1 MIKFLL
7 YVALIGVFG
16 CTSQVTNPIEDYKEA
31 RKIFW
36 QSLYSKKGN
45 TLYCQEPF
53 RTSNKRG
60 INIEHVFPMSWATN
74 GLNCGTRKQCRARS
88 PEFNQIE
95 ADLHNLYP
103 SRVDVNKERSSFR
116 FGEVRGERRIFGK
129 SCDFEVDQKA
139 RSAEPTPSVR
149 GEVARAM
156 FYMADRYKARG
167 LVLFEKQAK
176 LMHEW
181 HLADPPSQH
190 EKERNNIIESLQ
202 GNRNRFIDEPQ
213 VLTDLYLNGYFRN

>member
-1 MIKFLL
+1 MKYFLPVVL
-7 YVALIGVFG
+7 VTLFACTPPVA
-16 CTSQVTNPIEDYKEA
+16 NPIEDYKEA

-36 QSLYSKKGN
+36 QNLYSTSGD
-45 TLYCQEPF
+45 TLYCRQPF

-74 GLNCGTRKQCRARS
+74 GLKCGSRKQCRSRS
-88 PEFNQIE
+88 AEFNQIE

-116 FGEVRGERRIFGK
+116 FGEVRGERRSFGK
-129 SCDFEVDQKA
+129 TCDFEVDTKA

-149 GEVARAM
+149 GEVTRAM
-156 FYMADRYKARG
+156 FYMADRYKSRG

-176 LMHEW
+176 LLHEW

-202 GNRNRFIDEPQ
+202 GNRNNFIDEPQ
-213 VLTDLYLNGYFRN
+213 VLTDLYLNGHFRN